1 MTQYWLLAIAYCL
14 LAAPTAN
21 DSITNNPITSTP
33 VQTNRDYYNGRLRA
47 SPHEVSEFDAAGCHL
62 TITYGRPSKKSRVIW
77 GGLVPWDRWWM
88 PGADESTILTTTRK
102 IVLGGLE
109 IPAGEHSI
117 YFWPAETNAQFII
130 NNETGQFHTVYHA
143 GQDLGRVTAT
153 MTKRPEPV
161 EQMTFEVS
169 PRSDG
174 GTLRLVWDD
183 REYAAAFVIG
193 KGE

>member
-1 MTQYWLLAIAYCL
+1 LIIGYCSLAV
-14 LAAPTAN
+14 PTAN
-21 DSITNNPITSTP
+21 DSITNNSITNTP

-47 SPHEVSEFDAAGCHL
+47 SPHEVSEFDAAACHL
-62 TITYGRPSKKSRVIW
+62 TITYGRPSKKGRVIW

-88 PGADESTILTTTRK
+88 PGADEATILTTTRR
-102 IVLGGLE
+102 ITLGGLE

-117 YFWPAETNAQFII
+117 YFWPAEAAAQFII

-143 GQDLGRVTAT
+143 AQDLGRVNAT
-153 MTKRPEPV
+153 MTKRLEPV

-169 PRSDG
+169 PRPDG
-174 GTLRLVWDD
+174 GTLKLAWDD
-183 REYAAAFVIG
+183 REYAVPFVVG